1 MSDEAPELGTFADN
15 AITALGEALISK
27 ALVGQEIRFTRIVL
41 GDGYMPAAQSPQT
54 MTDVVSPRVEV
65 PITKCE
71 LNSSGDAVVG
81 GRWDNSRQTEGFHW
95 RELALYAEDPDAGE
109 VLYSYGNSGG
119 TAEWIPAASATV
131 VEKLID
137 VITFVGY
144 ATNVTAVFDPSY
156 NVSIDIDDYM
166 AAITDPEID
175 DMWGTTG
182 GIVGPGGETVTVV
195 GMTEPE
201 IDDIFEDEEGA

>member
-1 MSDEAPELGTFADN
+1 MSELQDQLGTFADN
-15 AITALGEALISK
+15 AITSLGEDLISK
-27 ALVGQEIRFTRIVL
+27 ALVGQQIKFTRIVL

-54 MTDVVSPRVEV
+54 MTDVVSPRVDV

-71 LNSSGDAVVG
+71 LNTSGDAVVG
-81 GRWDNSRQTEGFHW
+81 GRWDNSQQDEGFYW

-109 VLYSYGNSGG
+109 ILYSYGNSGG
-119 TAEWIPAASATV
+119 TAEYIPAAKATL

-144 ATNVTAVFDPSY
+144 ATDVTAVFDPNFNISL
-156 NVSIDIDDYM
+156 DY
-166 AAITDPEID
+166 ITIPEID

-182 GIVGPGGETVTVV
+182 GIVGPGGEAVTVV

-201 IDDIFEDEEGA
+201 IDEFFDEEGA

>member
-1 MSDEAPELGTFADN
+1 MSDLEQQLGTFADN
-15 AITALGEALISK
+15 AITALGEDLISK
-27 ALVGQEIRFTRIVL
+27 ALTGQQIKFTRIVL

-54 MTDVVSPRVEV
+54 MTDVVSPRVDV

-71 LNSSGDAVVG
+71 LNTSGDAVVG
-81 GRWDNSRQTEGFHW
+81 GRWDNSQQKEGFYW
-95 RELALYAEDPDAGE
+95 RELALYAKDPDKGE
-109 VLYSYGNSGG
+109 ILYSYGNSGG
-119 TAEWIPAASATV
+119 TAEWIPAATATL

-144 ATNVTAVFDPSY
+144 ATDVTAVFDP
-156 NVSIDIDDYM
+156 NFNISIDE
-166 AAITDPEID
+166 ITIPEID

-182 GIVGPGGETVTVV
+182 GVVGPDGEAVTVV

-201 IDDIFEDEEGA
+201 VDEIFDEEEGA

>member
-1 MSDEAPELGTFADN
+1 MSELQDQLGTFADN
-15 AITALGEALISK
+15 AITALGEDLISK
-27 ALVGQEIRFTRIVL
+27 ALVGQQIKFTRIVL

-54 MTDVVSPRVEV
+54 MTDVVSPRVDV

-71 LNSSGDAVVG
+71 LNTSGDAVVG
-81 GRWDNSRQTEGFHW
+81 GRWDNSQQDEGFYW

-109 VLYSYGNSGG
+109 ILYSYGNSGG
-119 TAEWIPAASATV
+119 TAEYIPAAKATL

-144 ATNVTAVFDPSY
+144 ASDVTAVFDP
-156 NVSIDIDDYM
+156 NFNISID
-166 AAITDPEID
+166 AITNPEID
-175 DMWGTTG
+175 DMWGSTG
-182 GIVGPGGETVTVV
+182 GVVGPGGEAVTVV

-201 IDDIFEDEEGA
+201 IDEFFEEGEGA

>member
-1 MSDEAPELGTFADN
+1 MSELQDQLGTFADN
-15 AITALGEALISK
+15 AITALGEDLISK
-27 ALVGQEIRFTRIVL
+27 ALVGQQIKFTRIVL

-71 LNSSGDAVVG
+71 LNTSGDAVVG
-81 GRWDNSRQTEGFHW
+81 GRWDNSQQAEGFFW
-95 RELALYAEDPDAGE
+95 RELALYAEDPDKGE
-109 VLYSYGNSGG
+109 ILYSYGNSGG
-119 TAEWIPAASATV
+119 TAEYIPAATATL

-144 ATNVTAVFDPSY
+144 ATDVTAVFDPNFNISL
-156 NVSIDIDDYM
+156 DY
-166 AAITDPEID
+166 ITIPEID
-175 DMWGTTG
+175 DMWGSTG
-182 GIVGPGGETVTVV
+182 GVVGPGGEAVTVV

-201 IDDIFEDEEGA
+201 IDEIFDEEEGA

>member
-1 MSDEAPELGTFADN
+1 MSEETPDLGTFADN
-15 AITALGEALISK
+15 AITSLGEALISK
-27 ALVGQEIRFTRIVL
+27 ALTGEQIKFTRIVL

-71 LNSSGDAVVG
+71 LNTSGDAVVG
-81 GRWDNSRQTEGFHW
+81 GRWDNSQQAEGFFW

-109 VLYSYGNSGG
+109 ILYSYGNSGG

-144 ATNVTAVFDPSY
+144 ASDVTAVFDP
-156 NVSIDIDDYM
+156 NFNISIDS
-166 AAITDPEID
+166 ITNPEID
-175 DMWGTTG
+175 DMWGSTG
-182 GIVGPGGETVTVV
+182 GIVGPGGETVAVV

-201 IDDIFEDEEGA
+201 IDEFFDEEGA

>member
-1 MSDEAPELGTFADN
+1 MSELQDQLGTFADN
-15 AITALGEALISK
+15 AITALGEDLISK
-27 ALVGQEIRFTRIVL
+27 ALVGQQIKFTRIVL

-54 MTDVVSPRVEV
+54 MTDVVSPRVDV

-71 LNSSGDAVVG
+71 LNTSGDAVVG
-81 GRWDNSRQTEGFHW
+81 GRWDNSQQDEGFYW
-95 RELALYAEDPDAGE
+95 RELALYAEDPDKGE
-109 VLYSYGNSGG
+109 ILYSYGNSGG
-119 TAEWIPAASATV
+119 TAEYIPAATATL

-144 ATNVTAVFDPSY
+144 ATDVTAVFDPNFNISL
-156 NVSIDIDDYM
+156 DY
-166 AAITDPEID
+166 ITIPEID

-182 GIVGPGGETVTVV
+182 GIVGPGGEAVTVV

-201 IDDIFEDEEGA
+201 IDEFFDEEGA